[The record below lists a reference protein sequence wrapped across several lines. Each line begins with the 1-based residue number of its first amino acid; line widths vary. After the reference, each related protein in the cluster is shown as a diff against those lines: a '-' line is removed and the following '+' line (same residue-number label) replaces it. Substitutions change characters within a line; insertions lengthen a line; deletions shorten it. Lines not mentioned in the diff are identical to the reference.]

1 MDLDNPYNN
10 GFVSVYP
17 LIGIPASNDV
27 EQHQGFAISLP
38 LDKRHFLRDNT
49 LNVNARLY
57 SKNIVKI
64 SGVPMA
70 DYGMLY
76 HGADAIKTLQQS
88 GVWSEFDFLIDGFI
102 SANNNYM
109 NPATSTFKRTREIE
123 LVFPEKVR
131 LDVAS
136 LKKPKTFVDQEE
148 EDNHLFVLPY
158 KVLGVPNE
166 FVLPGWAAT
175 SSAAGGAPLSVPS
188 SGAHTDLSGMS
199 HRILFYVARL
209 DTASNKKNRQTYDLK
224 PPTKSDMAS
233 GFGI

>member
-1 MDLDNPYNN
+1 MGFLCCFLLIVSLLERLLYYRTESVKVDLDNPYNN

-88 GVWSEFDFLIDGFI
+88 GVWSEFDFLIDGC
-102 SANNNYM
+102 
-109 NPATSTFKRTREIE
+109 KQQLHE
-123 LVFPEKVR
+123 
-131 LDVAS
+131 
-136 LKKPKTFVDQEE
+136 
-148 EDNHLFVLPY
+148 
-158 KVLGVPNE
+158 
-166 FVLPGWAAT
+166 
-175 SSAAGGAPLSVPS
+175 PS
-188 SGAHTDLSGMS
+188 HFHIQKDS
-199 HRILFYVARL
+199 
-209 DTASNKKNRQTYDLK
+209 
-224 PPTKSDMAS
+224 
-233 GFGI
+233 